1 MGYVPNVQYA
11 PFYVADAKGY
21 FEQAGLEVSFDYSS
35 EVDGVALVGSGELTF
50 ALASGEQ
57 VLLAREQGAPV
68 VYVFAWWQDF
78 PVAVASLADAG
89 IRVPQDLVGAKIGL
103 PGRYGASYI
112 GYQALM
118 RSAGLDPESA
128 TLDSIGFNQV
138 EALTAGADDAVVVYA
153 NNEPIQL
160 RSEGYELNVIRVSD
174 YVQLASNGLITSE
187 RTITERPDLVRS
199 MVGAVLHGLRDTIAD
214 PEAAYQ
220 ISADYVEGLSAADRQ
235 VQMGV
240 LETSI
245 GFWHSDQLGV
255 SKPEAWQNMQ
265 NVLLDMD
272 LLSQPMDVTD
282 AYSNAFVGTP

>member
-1 MGYVPNVQYA
+1 
-11 PFYVADAKGY
+11 
-21 FEQAGLEVSFDYSS
+21 
-35 EVDGVALVGSGELTF
+35 
-50 ALASGEQ
+50 
-57 VLLAREQGAPV
+57 
-68 VYVFAWWQDF
+68 
-78 PVAVASLADAG
+78 
-89 IRVPQDLVGAKIGL
+89 
-103 PGRYGASYI
+103 
-112 GYQALM
+112 
-118 RSAGLDPESA
+118 
-128 TLDSIGFNQV
+128 
-138 EALTAGADDAVVVYA
+138 VVYA

-199 MVGAVLHGLRDTIAD
+199 MVGAVFHGLRDTIAD

>member
-89 IRVPQDLVGAKIGL
+89 IRVPQNLVGAKIGL

-118 RSAGLDPESA
+118 RSTRSRPRWTRSGSTRLRRSPP
-128 TLDSIGFNQV
+128 
-138 EALTAGADDAVVVYA
+138 ALTM
-153 NNEPIQL
+153 PSWCMPTTS
-160 RSEGYELNVIRVSD
+160 RSS
-174 YVQLASNGLITSE
+174 
-187 RTITERPDLVRS
+187 
-199 MVGAVLHGLRDTIAD
+199 
-214 PEAAYQ
+214 
-220 ISADYVEGLSAADRQ
+220 SARKGMS
-235 VQMGV
+235 
-240 LETSI
+240 
-245 GFWHSDQLGV
+245 
-255 SKPEAWQNMQ
+255 
-265 NVLLDMD
+265 
-272 LLSQPMDVTD
+272 
-282 AYSNAFVGTP
+282 